1 MYLNDN
7 KNDIIA
13 IRDYYETISVDDVSN
28 YIYDATNFRLR
39 ELSLGYTFRN
49 LFGSYKDLNLSFVCR
64 NLFFLY
70 KDAPV
75 DPDISLSTGN
85 GLGGI
90 DVFNHPSGRSFGLN
104 LKVNL

>member
-1 MYLNDN
+1 MYLND
-7 KNDIIA
+7 KRDLVA
-13 IRDYYETISVDDVSN
+13 VEDYYTFVGSSDASN

-39 ELSLGYTFRN
+39 ELSFGYTFRN
-49 LFGSYKDLNLSFVCR
+49 LFGDYKNLSISFVAR

-75 DPDISLSTGN
+75 DPDVSLSTAN

-90 DVFNHPSGRSFGLN
+90 DIFNYPSARSYGINIKLN
-104 LKVNL
+104 L